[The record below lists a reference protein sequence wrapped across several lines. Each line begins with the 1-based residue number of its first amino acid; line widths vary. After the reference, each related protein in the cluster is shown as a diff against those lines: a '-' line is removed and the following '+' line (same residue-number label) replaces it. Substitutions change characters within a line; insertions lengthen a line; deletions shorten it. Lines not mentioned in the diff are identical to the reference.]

1 MDRHQKDIDW
11 LGDDAPLAPVVRA
24 ALGILLEAGDW
35 QWWDDPSLLDGCLER
50 ALSGHLPAKWGGD
63 STVWH
68 AERWLDPSL
77 AVMLAEA
84 FVQHPRFASLK
95 IRVVRSVWAW
105 KESDSLAGEML
116 SAITGELA
124 ALVGVGQVFPEWQ
137 RNARPRYPEVTGSQQ
152 QKCVVSAPSQVY
164 SADGWRAGFAL
175 HARWEPDATLADI
188 VITDSVAALYKLTAA
203 RLVVIYDMPVD
214 LAFSQ
219 VNVLRSRLCA
229 QCAVHVSAQEGGV
242 KPWLE
247 GLIEAWAEGKTFA
260 QALATTSHLTGITAQ
275 VLASTQTFMISRHV
289 FPGGADKPRGK
300 HARKDDTELISIEQ
314 SVRLIAGRAGETA
327 LQAPV
332 PPPVERVLD
341 VWASQNAR
349 RASHWPLKGAVNI
362 AVQICVKSPLRD
374 RQLPFPDDKVAWEGD
389 SKVLQV
395 HMFEYARAP
404 QTLELT
410 LPRKGN
416 SPVLQFTREPTEGPV
431 DLRFMVTD
439 GAQILQTARLNA
451 ALGETIQFSIENIIS
466 PLLDRKKRF
475 DVGLL
480 VNQSLG
486 DQPSV
491 TIISGTGEATLHPL
505 FGHETGDARDRL
517 LQALQQAVANPSA
530 DLRPL
535 LIKLADLG
543 ALFHRHIKAAAPDWP
558 GCGGRLQLVTQSD
571 AFFPI
576 EYLYDGVTVESPDA
590 PLCSERA
597 HCLKAEQAKPGCE
610 WRGSGEV
617 LCPMGFLGVSGV
629 IERHTW
635 QAGLEP
641 RQWTRHPRQRIDD
654 LSRIAFTASDQA
666 DRFRDADV
674 HPHEVVRIAT
684 IESAL
689 GVKRI
694 SDWGS
699 WKDHIQHASPSLLL
713 MVVHLSES
721 KVHTGAGD
729 QLMLSG
735 MGVKHVGRAPVVV
748 AIGCSSGLGEIPG
761 GSLPAILKRNGVSV
775 VIAAMTQLL
784 GRHANRVARDLADHL
799 RKAAQAPGSRYV
811 GDIVSRLRRQLL
823 ADDLALGLAVVA
835 FGDADIVLGGQSV

>member
-35 QWWDDPSLLDGCLER
+35 RWWDDPSMLGECLEK
-50 ALSGHLPAKWGGD
+50 ALPSYLPAKWGGD
-63 STVWH
+63 STVWY

-77 AVMLAEA
+77 AVRLAEA
-84 FVQHPRFASLK
+84 FVQHPRSASLIIK
-95 IRVVRSVWAW
+95 VVRSVWGW

-116 SAITGELA
+116 SAVTGELA

-137 RNARPRYPEVTGSQQ
+137 RNARPRFPELTGSRQ
-152 QKCVVSAPSQVY
+152 QKCVVSAPSLVY
-164 SADGWRAGFAL
+164 SADGWRAGFAQ

-188 VITDSVAALYKLTAA
+188 VVTESVAALYKLTAA
-203 RLVVIYDMPVD
+203 RLVVIYGMT
-214 LAFSQ
+214 LGNAFSQ
-219 VNVLRSRLCA
+219 VNVLRDRLCA
-229 QCAVHVSAQEGGV
+229 QCAVHVSAQEGEL
-242 KPWLE
+242 KAWLE
-247 GLIEAWAEGKTFA
+247 RLVEEWAEGKTFA
-260 QALATTSHLTGITAQ
+260 EALAAAAHFTGITAQ
-275 VLASTQTFMISRHV
+275 VLASTQTFMISYHA
-289 FPGGADKPRGK
+289 FPGGADKPRSKSVHRDDDGLISLEK
-300 HARKDDTELISIEQ
+300 SARLVARKAREEP
-314 SVRLIAGRAGETA
+314 

-332 PPPVERVLD
+332 SPPVERVLE
-341 VWASQNAR
+341 VWVSQNAK
-349 RASHWPLKGAVNI
+349 RAGYWPLAGAVNI
-362 AVQICVKSPLRD
+362 AVQICIRSPLRD

-395 HMFEYARAP
+395 HMFEYGRAP

-416 SPVLQFTREPTEGPV
+416 SPVVQFTREPTEGPV

-439 GAQILQTARLNA
+439 DAQILQTARLNA
-451 ALGETIQFSIENIIS
+451 APGETIQFSIENIIS

-505 FGHETGDARDRL
+505 FGHETGEARDRL

-535 LIKLADLG
+535 LIKLANLG

-576 EYLYDGVTVESPDA
+576 EYLYDGVTVESPNA

-597 HCLKAEQAKPGCE
+597 QCLKAGQAKPGCE

-641 RQWTRHPRQRIDD
+641 RQWTRHARQRIDD

-666 DRFRDADV
+666 DRFKDTDV

-694 SDWGS
+694 SDWRS

-713 MVVHLSES
+713 MVVHLDES
-721 KVHTGAGD
+721 TVHTGAGD

-761 GSLPAILKRNGVSV
+761 GSLPVILKRNGVSV

-799 RKAAQAPGSRYV
+799 RNAAQAPGSNYV

-835 FGDADIVLGGQSV
+835 FGDADIVLGRQSV